1 MLVCLTEFSSSAS
14 VIKLCLLLVLFIA
27 LLYAA
32 HIVTKWYAKSGLVGE
47 KSRNIEIVESKQLA
61 PGKNIVIAK
70 IGSKYV
76 SFIMMKDTATLLTEL
91 TEEELEPAMPE
102 AVSNVS
108 FMEVFRNVKDG
119 RKKQH

>member
-14 VIKLCLLLVLFIA
+14 VLKLFLLLILFIA
-27 LLYAA
+27 LLYGA
-32 HIVTKWYAKSGLVGE
+32 HIFTKWYVKSGFTGE
-47 KSRNIEIVESKQLA
+47 KGRNIQIVETKQVA

-91 TEEELEPAMPE
+91 TEEEIEPAMPE
-102 AVSNVS
+102 AVGNVS
-108 FMEVFRNVKDG
+108 FMEVFKNVKDV
-119 RKKQH
+119 RKKK